1 MERTQKTIPPVGEI
15 SAHADVASTRESGA
29 VTVQVA
35 DETDLD
41 AKLAGLPPRPG
52 VYLLRDGHNKVIYVG
67 KAKSLRSR
75 VRSYFRGGD
84 ERAQVKFLVNRVTS
98 FETLVTTNEKEAFIL
113 ENNLIKQYK
122 PRYNI
127 RLKDDK
133 SYVSVKIDESS
144 EWPHL
149 VVTRKLVR
157 DGSRYLGPFSS
168 AWSVRE
174 TLGTLRK
181 IFPLRS
187 CSDGVF
193 RNRSRPCIEY
203 QIKRCPGPCCL
214 EVDRDEYQRNL
225 EQTVE
230 LLEGKNQP
238 IIRSLQARMH
248 AAAEELRFEE
258 AVKLRDQVQAIETT
272 IERQQAVAHW
282 GSDQDAFGIYRE
294 GGFVE
299 VQVLLVRGGK
309 LSGNQTYSFED
320 FELPDDE
327 VLSAVL
333 GQFYDGERPVPDA
346 ILVPIPMED
355 ADVRAEYLSERK
367 GRHVEV
373 LCPQRGAK
381 LRLVQMAREN
391 AAHSYAER
399 HDAGKRRERMLEELQ
414 AKLHLRS
421 APKRIECF
429 DISNIM
435 GNLSVGSMVTF
446 DEGEPCTARYRR
458 YRIRTV
464 EGADDFA
471 SMYEVLTR
479 RYRRAL
485 AENDFP
491 DLLVVD
497 GGKGQLNVAVEVMH
511 ELGIDAVDVVSL
523 AKMHVERDPRAA
535 AVRRSEERVFLP
547 GRKNPVVL
555 RRNSTALFLLQR
567 VRDEA
572 HRFAITYHR
581 ELRRRERLRSRL
593 EDIEGV
599 GPGRRRALL
608 RHFGSLKRLRAA
620 SIDAIAAVPGI
631 STRLATDIH
640 AQLAAPEPV
649 AAEGGASAPVADAG
663 TTDPVAA
670 NAGAISAAAVV
681 DASAA
686 DASAADSSA
695 ADANKGGTV
704 DAEAHAAD
712 GAHVA
717 ENDAAVS
724 RGGYR
729 RPNGG

>member
-1 MERTQKTIPPVGEI
+1 MSESRADEPEGSTTVDAAPDPVVASDASAVAEAATGGTMRVVGEP
-15 SAHADVASTRESGA
+15 
-29 VTVQVA
+29 
-35 DETDLD
+35 DLD
-41 AKLAGLPPRPG
+41 DKLAGLPTRPG
-52 VYLLRDGHNKVIYVG
+52 VYLLRDTHGKVIYVG

-84 ERAQVKFLVNRVTS
+84 ERAQVRFLVSRVTS
-98 FETLVTTNEKEAFIL
+98 FETLVTSNEKEAFIL

-133 SYVSVKIDESS
+133 SYVSVKIEETSD
-144 EWPHL
+144 WPRL

-181 IFPLRS
+181 IFPLRN
-187 CSDGVF
+187 CSDTVF

-203 QIKRCPGPCCL
+203 QIKRCPAPCCL
-214 EVDRDEYQRNL
+214 EVDREEYTRNL
-225 EQTVE
+225 AQTVE
-230 LLEGKNQP
+230 LLEGRNQA
-238 IIRSLQARMH
+238 IMRTLQTRMH
-248 AAAEELRFEE
+248 AAAEALRFEE
-258 AVKLRDQVQAIETT
+258 AARLRDQVKAIETT
-272 IERQQAVAHW
+272 VERQQAVAHW
-282 GSDQDAFGIYRE
+282 GNDQDAFGLYRE

-299 VQVLLVRGGK
+299 VQVLLVRAGK
-309 LSGNQTYSFED
+309 LSGNQAYSFED
-320 FELPDDE
+320 FEFPDDE

-333 GQFYDGERPVPDA
+333 TQFYGGERPVPDT
-346 ILVPIPMED
+346 ILVPIPLED
-355 ADVRAEYLSERK
+355 AAVRAEYLSERK
-367 GRHVEV
+367 GRQVEIV
-373 LCPQRGAK
+373 SPQRGSK

-399 HDAGKRRERMLEELQ
+399 RDVGARRERMLEELQ
-414 AKLHLRS
+414 AKLHLRN

-429 DISNIM
+429 DISNIQ

-464 EGADDFA
+464 AGADDFA

-479 RYRRAL
+479 RYRRARE
-485 AENDFP
+485 ENDFP

-497 GGKGQLNVAVEVMH
+497 GGKGQLNVAVQVLR
-511 ELGIDAVDVVSL
+511 ELEIDGVDVVSL
-523 AKMHVERDPRAA
+523 AKMHVERDARAT
-535 AVRRSEERVFLP
+535 AVQRSEERVFLP

-581 ELRRRERLRSRL
+581 ELRRRDRLRSGL

-620 SIDAIAAVPGI
+620 SVDEIAAVPGI
-631 STRLATDIH
+631 STRLAAGIH
-640 AQLAAPEPV
+640 AQLAAP
-649 AAEGGASAPVADAG
+649 ASDSADAPQG
-663 TTDPVAA
+663 EDR
-670 NAGAISAAAVV
+670 
-681 DASAA
+681 
-686 DASAADSSA
+686 
-695 ADANKGGTV
+695 
-704 DAEAHAAD
+704 AETSEELPPD
-712 GAHVA
+712 
-717 ENDAAVS
+717 E
-724 RGGYR
+724 R
-729 RPNGG
+729 

>member
-1 MERTQKTIPPVGEI
+1 MP
-15 SAHADVASTRESGA
+15 ADDASNPDAPAGGNAAPGA
-29 VTVQVA
+29 EA
-35 DETDLD
+35 DLD
-41 AKLAGLPPRPG
+41 ARLASLPARPG
-52 VYLLRDGHNKVIYVG
+52 VYLLRDAHDKVIYVG

-84 ERAQVKFLVNRVTS
+84 ERAQVRFLVTRVTS
-98 FETLVTTNEKEAFIL
+98 FETLVTSNEKEAFIL

-133 SYVSVKIDESS
+133 SYVSVKVEDTAG
-144 EWPHL
+144 WPRL

-187 CSDGVF
+187 CSDAVL

-203 QIKRCPGPCCL
+203 QIKRCPAPCCL
-214 EVDRDEYQRNL
+214 EVDPDEYGRNL
-225 EQTVE
+225 AQTLE
-230 LLEGKNQP
+230 LLEGKNRE
-238 IIRSLQARMH
+238 IVRALEARMH
-248 AAAEELRFEE
+248 AAADAERFEE
-258 AVKLRDQVQAIETT
+258 AGKLRDQIRAIETT
-272 IERQQAVAHW
+272 VERQQAVAHW
-282 GSDQDAFGIYRE
+282 GVDQDAFGIYRE

-299 VQVLLVRGGK
+299 VQVLLVRAGR
-309 LSGNQTYSFED
+309 LTGNQNYSFED

-333 GQFYDGERPVPDA
+333 TQFYEGERPVPDT
-346 ILVPIPMED
+346 ILVPIPLED
-355 ADVRAEYLSERK
+355 AEVRAEYLAERK
-367 GRHVEV
+367 GRQVEI

-381 LRLVQMAREN
+381 LRLVEMAREN

-399 HDAGKRRERMLEELQ
+399 RDVGSRRERMLEELQ
-414 AKLHLRS
+414 RRLHLRN

-429 DISNIM
+429 DISNIQ

-479 RYRRAL
+479 RYRRAR
-485 AENDFP
+485 EERDFP

-497 GGKGQLNVAVEVMH
+497 GGKGQLNVAVEVMR
-511 ELGIDAVDVVSL
+511 ELEIDGVDVISL
-523 AKMHVERDPRAA
+523 AKMHVEQDARAS
-535 AVRRSEERVFLP
+535 AVVRSEERVFLP

-581 ELRRRERLRSRL
+581 ELRRRDRLRSRL

-620 SIDAIAAVPGI
+620 SVEEIAAVPGI
-631 STRLATDIH
+631 SSRLAAEIRV
-640 AQLAAPEPV
+640 QLAVAEDEAAPP
-649 AAEGGASAPVADAG
+649 AREGSLPPDDGSAPPGV
-663 TTDPVAA
+663 
-670 NAGAISAAAVV
+670 
-681 DASAA
+681 
-686 DASAADSSA
+686 
-695 ADANKGGTV
+695 
-704 DAEAHAAD
+704 
-712 GAHVA
+712 
-717 ENDAAVS
+717 
-724 RGGYR
+724 
-729 RPNGG
+729 

>member
-1 MERTQKTIPPVGEI
+1 MGDDSDTRNDVAPSPTAGPAAAGDEHAT
-15 SAHADVASTRESGA
+15 AHAESPSGA
-29 VTVQVA
+29 VLVRLA

-41 AKLAGLPPRPG
+41 ARLASLPGRPG
-52 VYLLRDGHNKVIYVG
+52 VYLLRDKHGKVIYVG

-84 ERAQVKFLVNRVTS
+84 ERAQVRFLVNRVTS
-98 FETLVTTNEKEAFIL
+98 FETLVTTNDKEALIL

-133 SYVSVKIDESS
+133 SYVSVKLE
-144 EWPHL
+144 ETNGWPRF

-157 DGSRYLGPFSS
+157 DGSRYLGPYSS

-187 CSDGVF
+187 CSDAVF

-203 QIKRCPGPCCL
+203 QIKRCPAPCCL
-214 EVDRDEYQRNL
+214 PVDAEEYAHNV
-225 EQTVE
+225 EQTIE
-230 LLEGKNQP
+230 LLQGKNQQ
-238 IIRSLQARMH
+238 IVRSLENRMH
-248 AAAEELRFEE
+248 DAAEALRFEE
-258 AVKLRDQVQAIETT
+258 AAKLRDQVRAIETT
-272 IERQQAVAHW
+272 VERQQAVAHW
-282 GSDQDAFGIYRE
+282 GTDQDAFGLYRE

-299 VQVLLVRGGK
+299 VQVLFVRSGK
-309 LSGNQTYSFED
+309 LTGNQAYSFED
-320 FELPDDE
+320 LEFSDDE
-327 VLSAVL
+327 VLSQVL
-333 GQFYDGERPVPDA
+333 TQFYDGERPVPHT
-346 ILVPIPMED
+346 ILVPVAMED
-355 ADVRAEYLSERK
+355 AEVRAEYLAEKK
-367 GRHVEV
+367 GRQVEI
-373 LCPQRGAK
+373 LMPQRGAK
-381 LRLVQMAREN
+381 LRLVEMARDN

-399 HDAGKRRERMLEELQ
+399 RDVGARRERMLEELQ
-414 AKLHLRS
+414 AKLHLRN

-471 SMYEVLTR
+471 SMYEVLGR
-479 RYRRAL
+479 RYRRARE
-485 AENDFP
+485 ENDFP

-497 GGKGQLNVAVEVMH
+497 GGKGQLNVAVEVLR
-511 ELGIDAVDVVSL
+511 ELEIDQVDVISL
-523 AKMHVERDPRAA
+523 AKMHVEQDARAEE
-535 AVRRSEERVFLP
+535 VHRSEERVFLP

-581 ELRRRERLRSRL
+581 ELRRRDRLRSGI
-593 EDIEGV
+593 EDIEGI

-620 SIDAIAAVPGI
+620 SIDDIAEVPGI
-631 STRLATDIH
+631 STRLAANIH
-640 AQLAAPEPV
+640 AQLASTEV
-649 AAEGGASAPVADAG
+649 ASGGDGSLASAGGRSVDDVPLDREASTEAD
-663 TTDPVAA
+663 TTTSGDRP
-670 NAGAISAAAVV
+670 
-681 DASAA
+681 
-686 DASAADSSA
+686 ADS
-695 ADANKGGTV
+695 
-704 DAEAHAAD
+704 
-712 GAHVA
+712 
-717 ENDAAVS
+717 
-724 RGGYR
+724 
-729 RPNGG
+729 

>member
-1 MERTQKTIPPVGEI
+1 MTVTPADGVGDP
-15 SAHADVASTRESGA
+15 ADTSGA
-29 VTVQVA
+29 AAASGAPVEA
-35 DETDLD
+35 DLD
-41 AKLAGLPPRPG
+41 ARLASLPARPG
-52 VYLLRDGHNKVIYVG
+52 VYLLRDRHGKVIYVG
-67 KAKSLRSR
+67 KAKSLRGR
-75 VRSYFRGGD
+75 VRTYFRGGD
-84 ERAQVKFLVNRVTS
+84 ERAQVRFLVSRVTS

-133 SYVSVKIDESS
+133 SYVSVKVE
-144 EWPHL
+144 ETGGWPRL

-187 CSDGVF
+187 CSDAVL

-203 QIKRCPGPCCL
+203 QIKRCPAPCCL
-214 EVDRDEYQRNL
+214 EVDREEYTRNVA
-225 EQTVE
+225 QTIE
-230 LLEGKNQP
+230 LLEGKNRE
-238 IIRSLQARMH
+238 IVRTLESRMH
-248 AAAEELRFEE
+248 EAAESLRFEE
-258 AVKLRDQVQAIETT
+258 AAKLRDQIRAIETT
-272 IERQQAVAHW
+272 GERQQAVAHW
-282 GSDQDAFGIYRE
+282 GIDQDAFGLYRE

-299 VQVLLVRGGK
+299 VQVLLVRAGK
-309 LSGNQTYSFED
+309 LTGNQAYSFED
-320 FELPDDE
+320 FELSDDD

-333 GQFYDGERPVPDA
+333 TQFYEGERPVPDT
-346 ILVPIPMED
+346 ILVPVPLED
-355 ADVRAEYLSERK
+355 AEVRAEVLAERK
-367 GRHVEV
+367 GRQVEI

-381 LRLVQMAREN
+381 LRLVEMAREN

-399 HDAGKRRERMLEELQ
+399 RDVGARRERMLEELQ
-414 AKLHLRS
+414 TRLHLRN

-429 DISNIM
+429 DISNIQ

-485 AENDFP
+485 EDRDFP

-497 GGKGQLNVAVEVMH
+497 GGKGQLNVAVEVMR
-511 ELGIDAVDVVSL
+511 ELEIDGVDVISL
-523 AKMHVERDPRAA
+523 AKMHVERDARAT

-581 ELRRRERLRSRL
+581 ELRSRDRLRSRI

-620 SIDAIAAVPGI
+620 SADEIAAVPGI
-631 STRLATDIH
+631 SSRLAVEIQ
-640 AQLAAPEPV
+640 AQLAS
-649 AAEGGASAPVADAG
+649 AEEDVP
-663 TTDPVAA
+663 
-670 NAGAISAAAVV
+670 
-681 DASAA
+681 
-686 DASAADSSA
+686 SSR
-695 ADANKGGTV
+695 T
-704 DAEAHAAD
+704 E
-712 GAHVA
+712 
-717 ENDAAVS
+717 
-724 RGGYR
+724 
-729 RPNGG
+729 

>member
-1 MERTQKTIPPVGEI
+1 MPGDDASDAPAAAPTQ
-15 SAHADVASTRESGA
+15 GA
-29 VTVQVA
+29 EA
-35 DETDLD
+35 DLD
-41 AKLAGLPPRPG
+41 ARLGSLPARPG
-52 VYLLRDGHNKVIYVG
+52 VYLLRDGHDKVIYVG

-84 ERAQVKFLVNRVTS
+84 ERAQVRFLVNRVAS
-98 FETLVTTNEKEAFIL
+98 FETLVTGNEKEAFIL

-133 SYVSVKIDESS
+133 SYVSVKVEDTAG
-144 EWPHL
+144 WPRL

-168 AWSVRE
+168 AWSVRD

-187 CSDGVF
+187 CSDAVL

-203 QIKRCPGPCCL
+203 QIKRCPAPCCL
-214 EVDRDEYQRNL
+214 EVDQDEYARNL
-225 EQTVE
+225 AQTLE
-230 LLEGKNQP
+230 LLEGKNRE
-238 IIRSLQARMH
+238 IVRALDTRMR
-248 AAAEELRFEE
+248 AAAEAERFEE
-258 AVKLRDQVQAIETT
+258 AGKLRDQIRAIETT
-272 IERQQAVAHW
+272 VERQQAVAHW
-282 GSDQDAFGIYRE
+282 GIDQDAFGLYRE

-299 VQVLLVRGGK
+299 VQVLLVRAGK
-309 LSGNQTYSFED
+309 LTGNQNYSFED

-333 GQFYDGERPVPDA
+333 TQFYDGERPVPDT
-346 ILVPIPMED
+346 ILVPIPLED
-355 ADVRAEYLSERK
+355 AEVRAEYLVERK
-367 GRHVEV
+367 GRQVEI

-381 LRLVQMAREN
+381 LRLVEMAREN

-399 HDAGKRRERMLEELQ
+399 RDVGSRRERMLEELQ
-414 AKLHLRS
+414 TRLHLRN

-429 DISNIM
+429 DISNIQ

-471 SMYEVLTR
+471 SMYEVLSR
-479 RYRRAL
+479 RYRRAR
-485 AENDFP
+485 EERDFP

-497 GGKGQLNVAVEVMH
+497 GGKGQLNVAVEVMR
-511 ELGIDAVDVVSL
+511 ELEIEGVDVISL
-523 AKMHVERDPRAA
+523 AKMHVEQDARAS
-535 AVRRSEERVFLP
+535 AVVRSEERVFLP

-581 ELRRRERLRSRL
+581 ELRRRDRLHSRI

-620 SIDAIAAVPGI
+620 SVDEIAAVPGI
-631 STRLATDIH
+631 SLRLAADIR
-640 AQLAAPEPV
+640 AQLTTPDD
-649 AAEGGASAPVADAG
+649 EGSSPDQASPPGDGSTGEGSPPAG
-663 TTDPVAA
+663 V
-670 NAGAISAAAVV
+670 
-681 DASAA
+681 
-686 DASAADSSA
+686 
-695 ADANKGGTV
+695 
-704 DAEAHAAD
+704 
-712 GAHVA
+712 
-717 ENDAAVS
+717 
-724 RGGYR
+724 
-729 RPNGG
+729 

>member
-1 MERTQKTIPPVGEI
+1 MSTDDDAPNGDAPV
-15 SAHADVASTRESGA
+15 SGA
-29 VTVQVA
+29 A
-35 DETDLD
+35 PPGAEADLD
-41 AKLAGLPPRPG
+41 ARLASLPTRPG
-52 VYLLRDGHNKVIYVG
+52 VYLLRDAHDKVIYVG

-84 ERAQVKFLVNRVTS
+84 ERAQVRFLVTRVTS
-98 FETLVTTNEKEAFIL
+98 FETLVTSNEKEAFIL

-133 SYVSVKIDESS
+133 SYVSVKVEDSAG
-144 EWPHL
+144 WPRL
-149 VVTRKLVR
+149 IVTRKLVR

-187 CSDGVF
+187 CSDAVL

-203 QIKRCPGPCCL
+203 QIKRCPAPCCL
-214 EVDRDEYQRNL
+214 EVDREEYGRNL
-225 EQTVE
+225 AQTLE
-230 LLEGKNQP
+230 LLEGKNRE
-238 IIRSLQARMH
+238 IVRALETRMR
-248 AAAEELRFEE
+248 AAAEAERFEE
-258 AVKLRDQVQAIETT
+258 AGKLRDQIRAIETT
-272 IERQQAVAHW
+272 VERQQAVAHW
-282 GSDQDAFGIYRE
+282 GIDQDAFGIYRE

-299 VQVLLVRGGK
+299 VQVLLVRAGK
-309 LSGNQTYSFED
+309 LTGNQNYSFED

-333 GQFYDGERPVPDA
+333 TQFYDGERPVPDT
-346 ILVPIPMED
+346 ILVPIPLED
-355 ADVRAEYLSERK
+355 AEVRAEYLAERK
-367 GRHVEV
+367 GRQVEI

-381 LRLVQMAREN
+381 LRLVEMAREN

-399 HDAGKRRERMLEELQ
+399 RDVGSRRERMLEELQ
-414 AKLHLRS
+414 TRLHLRN

-429 DISNIM
+429 DISNIQ

-479 RYRRAL
+479 RYRRAR
-485 AENDFP
+485 EEHDFP

-497 GGKGQLNVAVEVMH
+497 GGKGQLNVAVEVMR
-511 ELGIDAVDVVSL
+511 ELAVDGVDVISL
-523 AKMHVERDPRAA
+523 AKMHVEQDARAS
-535 AVRRSEERVFLP
+535 AVVRSEERVFLP

-581 ELRRRERLRSRL
+581 ELRRRDRLRSRL

-620 SIDAIAAVPGI
+620 SAEEIATVPGI
-631 STRLATDIH
+631 SSRLAAEIRAH
-640 AQLAAPEPV
+640 LAAPEDE
-649 AAEGGASAPVADAG
+649 A
-663 TTDPVAA
+663 
-670 NAGAISAAAVV
+670 
-681 DASAA
+681 ASAA
-686 DASAADSSA
+686 DEQSPPDEGSTPEEGSVPP
-695 ADANKGGTV
+695 GV
-704 DAEAHAAD
+704 
-712 GAHVA
+712 
-717 ENDAAVS
+717 
-724 RGGYR
+724 
-729 RPNGG
+729 

>member
-1 MERTQKTIPPVGEI
+1 MSVAPPIDPPPDDIAAGD
-15 SAHADVASTRESGA
+15 AAPDDAAAGA
-29 VTVQVA
+29 RDAIHVV

-41 AKLAGLPPRPG
+41 AKLAGLPTRPG
-52 VYLLRDGHNKVIYVG
+52 VYLLRDARGKVIYVG
-67 KAKSLRSR
+67 KAKSLRGR

-84 ERAQVKFLVNRVTS
+84 ERAQVRFLVTRVTS
-98 FETLVTTNEKEAFIL
+98 FETLVTGNEKEALIL

-133 SYVSVKIDESS
+133 SYVSVKIEETFD
-144 EWPHL
+144 WPRL

-174 TLGTLRK
+174 TLATLRK

-187 CSDGVF
+187 CSDAVF

-203 QIKRCPGPCCL
+203 QIKRCPAPCVL
-214 EVDRDEYQRNL
+214 PVDPDEYARNL
-225 EQTVE
+225 AQTVE

-238 IIRSLQARMH
+238 IMRALQARMH
-248 AAAEELRFEE
+248 EAAEALRFEE
-258 AVKLRDQVQAIETT
+258 AAKLRDQVRAIETT

-282 GSDQDAFGIYRE
+282 GSDQDAFGLYRE

-299 VQVLLVRGGK
+299 VQVLLVRAGK
-309 LSGNQTYSFED
+309 LSGNQNYSFED
-320 FELPDDE
+320 FEFPDDE

-333 GQFYDGERPVPDA
+333 TQFYDGERPVPDS
-346 ILVPIPMED
+346 ILVPVPLED
-355 ADVRAEYLSERK
+355 AAVRAEYLSERK
-367 GRHVEV
+367 GRQVEI

-381 LRLVQMAREN
+381 LRLVQMAAEN

-399 HDAGKRRERMLEELQ
+399 RDVGKRRERMLEELQ
-414 AKLHLRS
+414 AKLRLRN

-429 DISNIM
+429 DISNIQ

-458 YRIRTV
+458 FRIRTV

-471 SMYEVLTR
+471 SMYEVLGR
-479 RYRRAL
+479 RYRRARE
-485 AENDFP
+485 ENDFP

-497 GGKGQLNVAVEVMH
+497 GGKGQLNVAVQVLH
-511 ELGIDAVDVVSL
+511 ELAIDGVDVISL
-523 AKMHVERDPRAA
+523 AKTHVERDARAA
-535 AVRRSEERVFLP
+535 TVRRSEERVFLP

-581 ELRRRERLRSRL
+581 ELRRRDRLRSRL

-599 GPGRRRALL
+599 GPGRRRVLL

-620 SIDAIAAVPGI
+620 SLDEIAAVPGI
-631 STRLATDIH
+631 STRLAADIH
-640 AQLAAPEPV
+640 AQLAAPE
-649 AAEGGASAPVADAG
+649 S
-663 TTDPVAA
+663 
-670 NAGAISAAAVV
+670 
-681 DASAA
+681 DASPAGVERA
-686 DASAADSSA
+686 
-695 ADANKGGTV
+695 T
-704 DAEAHAAD
+704 EAPTR
-712 GAHVA
+712 
-717 ENDAAVS
+717 DAAPEDRS
-724 RGGYR
+724 ADER
-729 RPNGG
+729 

>member
-1 MERTQKTIPPVGEI
+1 MP
-15 SAHADVASTRESGA
+15 ADDASNGDAPAAAAAPGA
-29 VTVQVA
+29 EA
-35 DETDLD
+35 DLD
-41 AKLAGLPPRPG
+41 ARLASLPARPG
-52 VYLLRDGHNKVIYVG
+52 VYLLRDGHDKVIYVG

-84 ERAQVKFLVNRVTS
+84 DRAQVRFLVNRVAS
-98 FETLVTTNEKEAFIL
+98 FETLVTSNEKEAFIL

-133 SYVSVKIDESS
+133 SYVSVKVEDTAG
-144 EWPHL
+144 WPRL

-157 DGSRYLGPFSS
+157 DGSRYFGPFSS

-187 CSDGVF
+187 CSDAVL

-203 QIKRCPGPCCL
+203 QIKRCPAPCCL
-214 EVDRDEYQRNL
+214 EVDQDEYARNL
-225 EQTVE
+225 AQTLE
-230 LLEGKNQP
+230 LLEGKNRE
-238 IIRSLQARMH
+238 IVRALEGRMR
-248 AAAEELRFEE
+248 AAAEAERFEE
-258 AVKLRDQVQAIETT
+258 AGKLRDQIRAIETT
-272 IERQQAVAHW
+272 VERQQAVAHW
-282 GSDQDAFGIYRE
+282 GMDQDAFGLYRE

-299 VQVLLVRGGK
+299 VQVLLVRAGK
-309 LSGNQTYSFED
+309 LTGNQNYSFED

-333 GQFYDGERPVPDA
+333 TQFYDGERPVPDT
-346 ILVPIPMED
+346 ILVPILLED
-355 ADVRAEYLSERK
+355 AEVRAEYLAERK
-367 GRHVEV
+367 GRQVEI

-381 LRLVQMAREN
+381 LRLVEMAREN

-399 HDAGKRRERMLEELQ
+399 RDVGSRRERMLEELQ
-414 AKLHLRS
+414 TRLHLRN

-429 DISNIM
+429 DISNIQ

-471 SMYEVLTR
+471 SMYEVLSR
-479 RYRRAL
+479 RYRRAG
-485 AENDFP
+485 EERDFP

-497 GGKGQLNVAVEVMH
+497 GGKGQLNVAVEVMR
-511 ELGIDAVDVVSL
+511 ELEIDGVDVISL
-523 AKMHVERDPRAA
+523 AKMHVEQDARAS
-535 AVRRSEERVFLP
+535 AVVRSEERVFLP

-581 ELRRRERLRSRL
+581 ELRRRDRLHSRI

-620 SIDAIAAVPGI
+620 SVDEIAAVPGI
-631 STRLATDIH
+631 SLRLAADIR
-640 AQLAAPEPV
+640 AQLTTPDD
-649 AAEGGASAPVADAG
+649 EGSPPDQASPPGDG
-663 TTDPVAA
+663 STGEGSPP
-670 NAGAISAAAVV
+670 AGA
-681 DASAA
+681 
-686 DASAADSSA
+686 
-695 ADANKGGTV
+695 
-704 DAEAHAAD
+704 
-712 GAHVA
+712 
-717 ENDAAVS
+717 
-724 RGGYR
+724 
-729 RPNGG
+729 

>member
-1 MERTQKTIPPVGEI
+1 
-15 SAHADVASTRESGA
+15 
-29 VTVQVA
+29 
-35 DETDLD
+35 
-41 AKLAGLPPRPG
+41 
-52 VYLLRDGHNKVIYVG
+52 VYLLRDRHGKVIYVG
-67 KAKSLRSR
+67 KAKSLRGR

-84 ERAQVKFLVNRVTS
+84 ERAQVRFLVNRVTS

-133 SYVSVKIDESS
+133 SYVSVKVE
-144 EWPHL
+144 ETGGWPRL

-187 CSDGVF
+187 CSDAVL

-203 QIKRCPGPCCL
+203 QIKRCPAPCCL
-214 EVDRDEYQRNL
+214 EVDREEYTRNVA
-225 EQTVE
+225 QTIE
-230 LLEGKNQP
+230 LLEGKNRE
-238 IIRSLQARMH
+238 IVRALEGRMRE
-248 AAAEELRFEE
+248 AAEALRFEE
-258 AVKLRDQVQAIETT
+258 AGKLRDQIRAIETT
-272 IERQQAVAHW
+272 GERQQAVAHW
-282 GSDQDAFGIYRE
+282 GLDQDAFGLYRE

-299 VQVLLVRGGK
+299 VQVLLVRAGK
-309 LSGNQTYSFED
+309 LTGNQAYSFED
-320 FELPDDE
+320 FELSDDE

-333 GQFYDGERPVPDA
+333 TQFYEGERPVPDT
-346 ILVPIPMED
+346 ILVPVPLED
-355 ADVRAEYLSERK
+355 AEVRAEVLAERK
-367 GRHVEV
+367 GRQVEI

-381 LRLVQMAREN
+381 LRLVEMAREN

-399 HDAGKRRERMLEELQ
+399 RDVGARRERMLEELQ
-414 AKLHLRS
+414 TRLHLRN

-429 DISNIM
+429 DISNIQ

-446 DEGEPCTARYRR
+446 DEGEPCAARYRR

-479 RYRRAL
+479 RYRRGR
-485 AENDFP
+485 EERDFP

-497 GGKGQLNVAVEVMH
+497 GGKGQLNVAVEVLR
-511 ELGIDAVDVVSL
+511 ELQIDGVDVISL
-523 AKMHVERDPRAA
+523 AKMHVERDARAT

-581 ELRRRERLRSRL
+581 ELRRRDRLRSRL

-620 SIDAIAAVPGI
+620 SADDIAAVPGI
-631 STRLATDIH
+631 SSRLAAEIRS
-640 AQLAAPEPV
+640 QLASSE
-649 AAEGGASAPVADAG
+649 ADVHSPH
-663 TTDPVAA
+663 T
-670 NAGAISAAAVV
+670 
-681 DASAA
+681 
-686 DASAADSSA
+686 
-695 ADANKGGTV
+695 
-704 DAEAHAAD
+704 E
-712 GAHVA
+712 
-717 ENDAAVS
+717 
-724 RGGYR
+724 
-729 RPNGG
+729 